1 MNKKFRAYIE
11 LMRLERPVG
20 TLLLLWPTMG
30 SLWISTNGAPSL
42 SLIVVFTVGTFIMRS
57 AGCVI
62 NDYAD
67 RGLDGLVKRTKSRP
81 LVDGRISPRG
91 ALIVF
96 SILSA
101 MGGSLLLFLNSFTKW
116 IAILGL
122 LLTLMYPYMKRYTHL
137 PQLILGLAFS
147 WGILMAAAASVEHI
161 SISIWIYFLA
171 SFVWIVSYD
180 TIYAIVDRDDDL
192 VAGIKSTAILFGRWD
207 RHMIGI
213 LQGASVGLLLWLGYL
228 ENFQHAYYV
237 SIGVVISLFIKQHFL
252 IRNYDRLESF
262 KAFSNNAWV
271 GFVILV
277 GIITEISLVGVSS
290 GL

>member
-1 MNKKFRAYIE
+1 
-11 LMRLERPVG
+11 MRLERPVG

-30 SLWISTNGAPSL
+30 SLWISTNGAPRL

-207 RHMIGI
+207 RYIIGI